1 MTAAPTIFDTC
12 RPRADV
18 LAAAAAEADF
28 AADLARTVGGEGAY
42 ADPARFFADT
52 WPTRGLKSLLASVL
66 RRLGGDGGAAAI
78 FRLDTSFG
86 GGKTHGLI
94 ALVHA
99 ARGMPGV
106 ADPAEFIGSAPLP
119 RPPARVAAFD
129 GVNADPANGRA
140 MGGGIRARTPWGEIA
155 HALAGPEGY
164 ERVRKSDETGVAPGR
179 DTLRELLGGGPALVL
194 LDELAVWLRK
204 AGGLGDGGG
213 GQLTAFLSALFQ
225 AVQSQPDAAAVFTLA
240 VGKDG
245 GGTDAYAG
253 ENRLVADGLAEAA
266 SVAGR
271 TATLLNPTEEDE
283 TARVLRRR
291 LFESIDEAGAAR
303 AADAYRALWAAGRD
317 ALPDAAARPEAAARL
332 REGYPLHPELLDVL
346 TGKTATLGDFQ
357 RVRGML
363 RLLAAAVKQLW
374 EEKPDGAA
382 AIHLHHVDPGRESVR
397 REIVTRL
404 GQSAYVPAI
413 DNDIAAPEGRTA
425 LAQAI
430 DAERHAGM
438 PPYAA
443 WTARTIFMHTLAF
456 NDRLKGVDAAG
467 LRHSILAP
475 GLDAAFVD
483 AARKAFAARSAY
495 LDDRPAAPL
504 RFLAEANLTRI
515 VQQEEARVD
524 AGDARAEL
532 NDRIRGIFEGET
544 FDLVPF
550 PAGPFDAPD
559 EAGGRPKLVVL
570 SFDAEAVGATV
581 AAPPELAARIF
592 ARKGAEGAAL
602 RVFRNNLAFVA
613 ADEARLADM
622 RRAAN
627 RRLALRELKRPE
639 RLAEL
644 AEHQRDRVRELE
656 ARSEHE
662 LAIAV
667 QQCYRHVF
675 YPSRSRI
682 GESDVDLAHT
692 AIDIHS
698 AADKPGA
705 GQAQAARALRDMH
718 KLRLPEDAPDSPVFV
733 RERTPLKKGEITTRA
748 LRDEFRRDPGLP
760 MLVGDDVF
768 LRGVRLGIEGGDYV
782 YRGGDL
788 LCGPGDPQAAIRI
801 DEQSFVFTMDYAKR
815 KKIWPR
821 APAAP
826 EPLPPD
832 PPTPPGPGTGAGA
845 GEGGS
850 APPPDVPAGAFSA
863 EGVLPEALA
872 RCWEQARAAQAERI
886 DTVAIR
892 VFDANDGFALAASVG
907 AVSGAEKVVTF
918 EGGYA
923 TAAGGELHVTFRGPP
938 ADAQPVREF
947 LAPQLR
953 AAGERDLATGFEIAF
968 AGGLPLAG
976 DAAQAF
982 AERLS
987 RYARAAHVHATAV
1000 ARAADE
1006 DESP

>member
-18 LAAAAAEADF
+18 LAGAAAEADF

-52 WPTRGLKSLLASVL
+52 WPTRGLRSLLASVL
-66 RRLGGDGGAAAI
+66 RRLGGDGGGEAAI

-99 ARGMPGV
+99 ARGMRGV
-106 ADPAEFIGSAPLP
+106 AGPAEFIGDAPLP
-119 RPPARVAAFD
+119 RRPARVAAFD

-140 MGGGIRARTPWGEIA
+140 VGGGLRARTPWGEIA
-155 HALAGPEGY
+155 YALAGPEGY
-164 ERVRKSDETGVAPGR
+164 ERVRASDETGVAPGR
-179 DTLRELLGGGPALVL
+179 DTLRELFGGEPALVL

-204 AGGLGDGGG
+204 AGGLDGGGG

-225 AVQSQPDAAAVFTLA
+225 AVQSQPGAAAVFTLA
-240 VGKDG
+240 AGRDG
-245 GGTDAYAG
+245 SGTDAYAE
-253 ENRLVADGLAEAA
+253 ENRRIADGLAEAA

-271 TATLLNPTEEDE
+271 TATLLNPTAEDE

-291 LFESIDEAGAAR
+291 LFESVEEEGAAR

-317 ALPDAAARPEAAARL
+317 ALPDAAARPEAAERL

-374 EEKPDGAA
+374 EEKPDRTT
-382 AIHLHHVDPGRESVR
+382 AIHLHHIDPGREPVR

-404 GQSAYVPAI
+404 NQSAYDPAI

-443 WTARTIFMHTLAF
+443 WTARAIFMHTLAF
-456 NDRLKGVDAAG
+456 NDRLKGVDPAG
-467 LRHSILAP
+467 LRYSILAP
-475 GLDAAFVD
+475 GLDGAFVD
-483 AARKAFAARSAY
+483 AARKAFAERSAY

-532 NDRIRGIFEGET
+532 DDRIRGIFDGGT

-570 SFDAEAVGATV
+570 SSDAVAVGAAV

-592 ARKGAEGAAL
+592 ARKGADGAAL

-705 GQAQAARALRDMH
+705 GQAQTARALRDMN
-718 KLRLPEDAPDSPVFV
+718 KLRLPEDEPDSPVFV

-768 LRGVRLGIEGGDYV
+768 LRGVRLGVERGDYV
-782 YRGGDL
+782 YRGGGL

-801 DEQSFVFTMDYAKR
+801 DEQSFVLTMDYAKR

-821 APAAP
+821 APEP
-826 EPLPPD
+826 EPLPP
-832 PPTPPGPGTGAGA
+832 GPQPVSPDSQTGVEA
-845 GEGGS
+845 GEGV

-872 RCWEQARAAQAERI
+872 RCWEQARAAQAARI
-886 DTVAIR
+886 DTVAVR
-892 VFDANDGFALAASVG
+892 VFDANDGFALAGAVG

-918 EGGYA
+918 EGGYE
-923 TAAGGELHVTFRGPP
+923 TAAGGELHVKFRGPP

-953 AAGERDLATGFEIAF
+953 AAGAQDVAAGFELAF
-968 AGGLPLAG
+968 ADGLPLAG
-976 DAAQAF
+976 DAAEKF

-987 RYARAAHVHATAV
+987 RFARAAHVAVTAV
-1000 ARAADE
+1000 ARAAAE
-1006 DESP
+1006 GESP

>member
-18 LAAAAAEADF
+18 LAGAAAEADF

-66 RRLGGDGGAAAI
+66 RRLGGDGGEAAI

-99 ARGMPGV
+99 ARGMKGVSNPG
-106 ADPAEFIGSAPLP
+106 EFIGSAPLP
-119 RPPARVAAFD
+119 PRPARVAAFD

-140 MGGGIRARTPWGEIA
+140 MGDGIRARTPWGEIA
-155 HALAGPEGY
+155 WALAGPEGY

-204 AGGLGDGGG
+204 AGGLDGGAG

-245 GGTDAYAG
+245 SGTDAYAG

-303 AADAYRALWAAGRD
+303 AADAYRALWAAGRG
-317 ALPDAAARPEAAARL
+317 ALPDAAARPEAAERL

-374 EEKPDGAA
+374 EEKPGGAA
-382 AIHLHHVDPGRESVR
+382 AIHLHHIDPGRESVR

-483 AARKAFAARSAY
+483 AARKAFRRAVRLSR
-495 LDDRPAAPL
+495 RPARGAAAVP
-504 RFLAEANLTRI
+504 RRGQPDPHRPAGGG
-515 VQQEEARVD
+515 ARRRRRR
-524 AGDARAEL
+524 ARAEL
-532 NDRIRGIFEGET
+532 DDRIREIFDGET

-570 SFDAEAVGATV
+570 SFDAVAVGAAV
-581 AAPPELAARIF
+581 AAPPALAARIF
-592 ARKGAEGAAL
+592 ARKGRGGGGAAG
-602 RVFRNNLAFVA
+602 V
-613 ADEARLADM
+613 
-622 RRAAN
+622 
-627 RRLALRELKRPE
+627 P
-639 RLAEL
+639 
-644 AEHQRDRVRELE
+644 
-656 ARSEHE
+656 
-662 LAIAV
+662 
-667 QQCYRHVF
+667 QQ
-675 YPSRSRI
+675 P
-682 GESDVDLAHT
+682 
-692 AIDIHS
+692 
-698 AADKPGA
+698 
-705 GQAQAARALRDMH
+705 
-718 KLRLPEDAPDSPVFV
+718 
-733 RERTPLKKGEITTRA
+733 
-748 LRDEFRRDPGLP
+748 
-760 MLVGDDVF
+760 
-768 LRGVRLGIEGGDYV
+768 GVR
-782 YRGGDL
+782 R
-788 LCGPGDPQAAIRI
+788 R
-801 DEQSFVFTMDYAKR
+801 R
-815 KKIWPR
+815 
-821 APAAP
+821 
-826 EPLPPD
+826 
-832 PPTPPGPGTGAGA
+832 
-845 GEGGS
+845 
-850 APPPDVPAGAFSA
+850 
-863 EGVLPEALA
+863 
-872 RCWEQARAAQAERI
+872 
-886 DTVAIR
+886 
-892 VFDANDGFALAASVG
+892 
-907 AVSGAEKVVTF
+907 
-918 EGGYA
+918 
-923 TAAGGELHVTFRGPP
+923 
-938 ADAQPVREF
+938 
-947 LAPQLR
+947 
-953 AAGERDLATGFEIAF
+953 
-968 AGGLPLAG
+968 
-976 DAAQAF
+976 
-982 AERLS
+982 
-987 RYARAAHVHATAV
+987 
-1000 ARAADE
+1000 
-1006 DESP
+1006 

>member
-18 LAAAAAEADF
+18 LSGAAAEADF
-28 AADLARTVGGEGAY
+28 AADLARAVDGAGAY
-42 ADPARFFADT
+42 ADPARFFADS
-52 WPTRGLKSLLASVL
+52 WPTRGLKQLLSSVL
-66 RRLGGDGGAAAI
+66 RRLGGGGGAAI

-99 ARGMPGV
+99 ARGMQG
-106 ADPAEFIGSAPLP
+106 AANAAEFIGDAPLP
-119 RPPARVAAFD
+119 RRPARVAAFD
-129 GVNADPANGRA
+129 GVKADPANGRA
-140 MGGGIRARTPWGEIA
+140 LGGGIRARTPWGEIA
-155 HALAGPEGY
+155 YALAGPEGY
-164 ERVRKSDETGVAPGR
+164 ERVRASDESGAAPGA
-179 DTLRELLGGGPALVL
+179 DTLLELFGGEPALVL

-204 AGGLGDGGG
+204 AGGPGGGG

-225 AVQSQPDAAAVFTLA
+225 AVQSQRDAAAVFTLA
-240 VGKDG
+240 AGRD
-245 GGTDAYAG
+245 GTDAYAA
-253 ENRLVADGLAEAA
+253 ENRSVAGGLAEAA
-266 SVAGR
+266 SVAAR

-283 TARVLRRR
+283 TVHVLRRR
-291 LFESIDEAGAAR
+291 LFESVDAAGAAR
-303 AADAYRALWAAGRD
+303 AADAYRALWAANRG
-317 ALPDAAARPEAAARL
+317 ALPGDAARPEAAERL

-374 EEKPDGAA
+374 EEKPGHAP
-382 AIHLHHVDPGRESVR
+382 AIHLHHIDPGREPVR
-397 REIVTRL
+397 REIVTRI

-413 DNDIAAPEGRTA
+413 DHDIAAPQGRVA

-456 NDRLKGVDAAG
+456 NDQLKGVDAAR
-467 LRHSILAP
+467 LRYSILAP

-483 AARKAFAARSAY
+483 EARKAFAAQSAY

-524 AGDARAEL
+524 AGAARAEL
-532 NDRIRGIFEGET
+532 NDRIREIFAGKT
-544 FDLVPF
+544 FDLVFF

-559 EAGGRPKLVVL
+559 EAGDGRPKLAVL
-570 SFDAEAVGATV
+570 SFDAAAVGETV
-581 AAPPELAARIF
+581 EAPPELAARIY
-592 ARKGAEGAAL
+592 ARKGADGAAL

-613 ADEARLADM
+613 ADESRLADM

-627 RRLALRELKRPE
+627 HRLALRELKRPE

-644 AEHQRDRVRELE
+644 AEHQRDRVREME
-656 ARSEHE
+656 ARSEQE

-692 AIDIHS
+692 AVDGHS

-705 GQAQAARALRDMH
+705 GQAQAARALRDMN
-718 KLRLPEDAPDSPVFV
+718 KLRLPEDEPDSPVFV

-748 LRDEFRRDPGLP
+748 LREEFRRDPGLP

-768 LRGVRLGIEGGDYV
+768 LRGVRSGIERGDYV

-801 DEQSFVFTMDYAKR
+801 DEQSLVFTMDYAKR
-815 KKIWPR
+815 KGIWPR
-821 APAAP
+821 APEPAP
-826 EPLPPD
+826 PPPDPPLPPD
-832 PPTPPGPGTGAGA
+832 PRTGSRA
-845 GEGGS
+845 GEGDTE
-850 APPPDVPAGAFSA
+850 PPPAVPAGAISA
-863 EGVLPEALA
+863 EGILQEALA
-872 RCWEQARAAQAERI
+872 RCWEQARAAQAARI
-886 DTVAIR
+886 DRVTIR
-892 VFDANDGFALAASVG
+892 VFDADDAFALAGAVG

-918 EGGYA
+918 DGGYE
-923 TAAGGELHVTFRGPP
+923 TGKGGSLELKFSGPP
-938 ADAQPVREF
+938 ADAQPVKEF

-953 AAGERDLATGFEIAF
+953 AASERDLKTGFEIAF
-968 AGGLPLAG
+968 ADGLPLAG
-976 DAAQAF
+976 DAAEQF
-982 AERLS
+982 AGRLS
-987 RYARAAHVHATAV
+987 RFARAAHVAVTAV

>member
-12 RPRADV
+12 RPRPDV
-18 LAAAAAEADF
+18 LAGAAAEADF
-28 AADLARTVGGEGAY
+28 AADLARTVGGGGAY

-66 RRLGGDGGAAAI
+66 RRLGGDGGEAAI

-99 ARGMPGV
+99 ARGMQGV
-106 ADPAEFIGSAPLP
+106 AGPAEFIGDAPLP

-140 MGGGIRARTPWGEIA
+140 MGDGIRARTPWGEIA
-155 HALAGPEGY
+155 CALAGPEGY
-164 ERVRKSDETGVAPGR
+164 ERVRASDETGVAPGR
-179 DTLRELLGGGPALVL
+179 DTLRELFGGEPALVL

-204 AGGLGDGGG
+204 AGGLDGGGG

-245 GGTDAYAG
+245 SGTDAYAE
-253 ENRLVADGLAEAA
+253 ENRRIADGLAEAA

-271 TATLLNPTEEDE
+271 TATLLNPTAEDE

-291 LFESIDEAGAAR
+291 LFESIEEEGAAQ

-317 ALPDAAARPEAAARL
+317 ALPDAAARPEAAERL
-332 REGYPLHPELLDVL
+332 REGYPFHPDLLDVL

-374 EEKPDGAA
+374 EEKPDRTT
-382 AIHLHHVDPGRESVR
+382 AIHLHHIDPGREPVR

-404 GQSAYVPAI
+404 NRQAYDPAI

-456 NDRLKGVDAAG
+456 NDQLKGVDAAG
-467 LRHSILAP
+467 LRYSILAP
-475 GLDAAFVD
+475 GLDGAFID

-524 AGDARAEL
+524 AGAARAEL
-532 NDRIRGIFEGET
+532 DDRIRGIFDGET

-570 SFDAEAVGATV
+570 SFDAAAVGGTV
-581 AAPPELAARIF
+581 DAPPELAARIF
-592 ARKGAEGAAL
+592 ARKGADGAAL

-613 ADEARLADM
+613 ADAARLADM

-705 GQAQAARALRDMH
+705 GQAQTARALRDMNE
-718 KLRLPEDAPDSPVFV
+718 LRLPEDEPDSPVFV

-768 LRGVRLGIEGGDYV
+768 LRGVRLGVERGDYV

-801 DEQSFVFTMDYAKR
+801 DEQSFVLTMDYAKR

-821 APAAP
+821 APEP
-826 EPLPPD
+826 EPGPPLPP
-832 PPTPPGPGTGAGA
+832 PGPQIDAGA
-845 GEGGS
+845 GDGGA
-850 APPPDVPAGAFSA
+850 APPPAVPAGAFSA

-872 RCWEQARAAQAERI
+872 RCWEQARAKKAERI
-886 DTVAIR
+886 GKVAVR
-892 VFDANDGFALAASVG
+892 VFDANDGFALAGAVG
-907 AVSGAEKVVTF
+907 AISGAEKVVIF
-918 EGGYA
+918 EGGYE
-923 TAAGGELHVTFRGPP
+923 TAAGGELHVKFRGPP

-953 AAGERDLATGFEIAF
+953 AAVRRDLTAELELAF
-968 AGGLPLAG
+968 ADGLPLAG
-976 DAAQAF
+976 DAAEKF

-987 RYARAAHVHATAV
+987 RFARAAHVAVTAV
-1000 ARAADE
+1000 ARAAAE
-1006 DESP
+1006 GESP